1 MQFYQIKI
9 NHNNEEIILNP
20 IKCLRILDD
29 SHRIVVIY
37 EITYITKD
45 LIKDTSYVSYYLS
58 DGNSNHLRANMLYP
72 LMCYHQK
79 DDSSCIKISGQYEKN
94 YKLLVKIGGINN
106 ISLDIIN
113 KNILNKVKNQIHI
126 EKKKKLEEADSL
138 LISYFKLFRTNIFLD
153 FLSSDQTKFNHQVE
167 SPIGLISIVSRIE
180 NLLDLIIALYSEHL
194 INIKSIEH
202 YKPIPLKEYERLKTL
217 GIDVYDFTNTFSS
230 LGFTE
235 ILSEDNL
242 YIDTILRKNLI
253 NELHNI
259 IKLFIKTNLLNVS
272 SVVLEPEIITK
283 FTFNNEYAEICKEN
297 EISKIKII
305 NYKKYFEF
313 SQKILEIISNKISY
327 TISNFDAE
335 ITKINQEK
343 SMSLKKRVDII
354 LYKNK
359 IKKLND
365 FKLMLLRETLYANSK
380 LVDTTDYLSRTI
392 SAWSGSCKH

>member
-1 MQFYQIKI
+1 MNKFYLP
-9 NHNNEEIILNP
+9 NL
-20 IKCLRILDD
+20 
-29 SHRIVVIY
+29 
-37 EITYITKD
+37 
-45 LIKDTSYVSYYLS
+45 
-58 DGNSNHLRANMLYP
+58 
-72 LMCYHQK
+72 
-79 DDSSCIKISGQYEKN
+79 
-94 YKLLVKIGGINN
+94 
-106 ISLDIIN
+106 
-113 KNILNKVKNQIHI
+113 LNKVKNQIHI

-202 YKPIPLKEYERLKTL
+202 YKPIPLSEYERLKTL

-235 ILSEDNL
+235 ILSEDHL

-259 IKLFIKTNLLNVS
+259 IKLFIKTKLLNVS

-297 EISKIKII
+297 EINKFKIM

-313 SQKILEIISNKISY
+313 SQKILEIISDKISY
-327 TISNFDAE
+327 TINNFDAE